1 MSKYKI
7 VCFLSLITAVCSVIY
22 SCQSENDLNYA
33 RYYTNGKKLY
43 DVHCQNCHGSGGQ
56 GLGKLIPP
64 LNDTTFLKKH
74 KSELACWIKHGVSD
88 SMLVNQVLY
97 ASEMPANANL
107 PDIDIAAL
115 ITYITNTFG
124 NNQGLYDANEA
135 SADLK
140 KQCIISK

>member
-1 MSKYKI
+1 MSKYKVVVLI
-7 VCFLSLITAVCSVIY
+7 FGITVLLSFIY
-22 SCQSENDLNYA
+22 SCQSETELTYA

-74 KSELACWIKHGVSD
+74 KSEIACWIKHGISD
-88 SMLVNQVLY
+88 SMLVHNVIY
-97 ASEMPANANL
+97 ASEMPANPSL
-107 PDIDIAAL
+107 PEIDIAAL
-115 ITYITNTFG
+115 VTYITNTFG
-124 NNQGLYDANEA
+124 NTQGLYDVNDA

-140 KQCIISK
+140 QCIIRK